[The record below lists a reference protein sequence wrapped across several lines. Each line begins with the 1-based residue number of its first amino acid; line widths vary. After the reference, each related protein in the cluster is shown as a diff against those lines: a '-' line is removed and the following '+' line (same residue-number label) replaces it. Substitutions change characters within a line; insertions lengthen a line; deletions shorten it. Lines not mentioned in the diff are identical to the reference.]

1 MRSILRL
8 LLVVALLL
16 PALLPGW
23 LIYFAGQPLQLPVTP
38 FQFELKSG
46 ASLHSI
52 ASQLVDMRL
61 LAEPWSFMVLA
72 RTLGKSSQVKPG
84 HYELS
89 TAIAPLELLN
99 KITKGL
105 LAQSEITLI
114 EGQTF
119 AQMRKILDA
128 HPDATHDSTGLSE
141 TEILQ
146 RVGATE
152 AAAEGLFF
160 PDTYAFNKGMSDLDI
175 LKRSYKTMQNR
186 IASAWEKR
194 DTSVPYATP
203 YEALIMASII
213 EKETA
218 SKTERPIISAV
229 FVNRL
234 RSRMRLQ
241 TDPTVIYGI
250 GDQYD
255 GTLHK
260 RDLATDT
267 PYNTY
272 IHPGL
277 PPTPIAMPGLA
288 SIEAALNP
296 TDSQALYF
304 VARGD
309 GSHEFSAS
317 LAEHNRA
324 VAKFQR

>member
-1 MRSILRL
+1 MRFILRL

-38 FQFELKSG
+38 FRFELKSG
-46 ASLHSI
+46 ASVHSV
-52 ASQLVDMRL
+52 ARQLVDMRL
-61 LAEPWSFMVLA
+61 LVEPWSFIVLA
-72 RTLGKSSQVKPG
+72 RTVGKSSQLKPG
-84 HYELS
+84 NYELS
-89 TAIAPLELLN
+89 EAISPSDLLN

-105 LAQSEITLI
+105 FAQSEITFV

-128 HPDATHDSTGLSE
+128 HPDAKHDSTGLSE
-141 TEILQ
+141 SEILQ
-146 RVGATE
+146 RVGAAE
-152 AAAEGLFF
+152 SAAEGLFF
-160 PDTYAFNKGMSDLDI
+160 PDTYAFNKGMSDVDI

-186 IASAWEKR
+186 LASAWAKR
-194 DTSVPYATP
+194 AASVPYASP

-218 SKTERPIISAV
+218 SKTERPIIAAV

-250 GDQYD
+250 ADKYD

-260 RDLATDT
+260 RDLAADT

-272 IHPGL
+272 LRPGL

-296 TDSQALYF
+296 SDSSALYF

>member
-1 MRSILRL
+1 MRFILRL
-8 LLVVALLL
+8 LLVAALLA

-46 ASLHSI
+46 ASVQSL
-52 ASQLVDMRL
+52 ARQLVDRGL
-61 LAEPWSFMVLA
+61 LAEPWSFIVLA
-72 RTLGKSSQVKPG
+72 RTLGKSSQLKPG
-84 HYELS
+84 RYELAES
-89 TAIAPLELLN
+89 ISPADLLN

-105 LAQSEITLI
+105 LAQSEITFI

-119 AQMRKILDA
+119 AQMRKIMDA
-128 HPDATHDSTGLSE
+128 HPDAKHDTTGLSE
-141 TEILQ
+141 SEILQ
-146 RVGATE
+146 RVGAAE

-160 PDTYAFNKGMSDLDI
+160 PDTYAFNKGMSDVDI
-175 LKRSYKTMQNR
+175 LKRSYTTMQSR
-186 IASAWEKR
+186 LASAWGKR
-194 DTSVPYATP
+194 AGSVPYADP
-203 YEALIMASII
+203 YQALIMASII
-213 EKETA
+213 EKETG
-218 SKTERPIISAV
+218 SKTERPIIAAV

-250 GDQYD
+250 ADKYD
-255 GTLHK
+255 GTLRK

-272 IHPGL
+272 LHPGL
-277 PPTPIAMPGLA
+277 PPTPIAMPGRA

-296 TDSQALYF
+296 SDSSALYF
-304 VARGD
+304 VSRGD